1 MRKQTDLQNQQE
13 FKSFTTRNIPAH
25 ERIDY
30 WEAHNSDAL
39 IGYDIRTLNE
49 QALSA
54 EQRNRLFPRLR
65 AAKVLGSSQIVE
77 RTPSM
82 VRQHP
87 TEAVALFF
95 CLQGDSFFFNEH
107 GTEVLRPGQVLACK
121 ADSTFIRGF
130 GEGVSEMVLTVHMED
145 FIRLSGGE
153 SLTRPQKF
161 AFSLSPGAQP
171 ARTAAH
177 RLAYWIDNALNN
189 TTAPANTIQDDCMSW
204 LEMLFKGAG
213 TDSVQMYE
221 TAHQFMD
228 IHLGNPGLR
237 RTDIAHRLGVSERQV
252 TRLFSANN
260 TSFSRQLTIKRVAA
274 ARSLLAT
281 EHQTT
286 ISDIARRCGFR
297 SMSHFSRT
305 FREIT
310 GYSPSDVRENPLL
323 NIELAEDSNP
333 Q

>member
-1 MRKQTDLQNQQE
+1 MRKHSDSQDQQV

-39 IGYDIRTLNE
+39 IGYDIRTLND
-49 QALSA
+49 QTLAA

-77 RTPSM
+77 RTPSL

-95 CLQGDSFFFNEH
+95 CLKGDSFFFNEQ
-107 GTEVLRPGQVLACK
+107 GTEILRPGQVLACN

-130 GEGVSEMVLTVHMED
+130 GEGVSEMVLTVHTED
-145 FIRLSGGE
+145 FVRLSGGE

-161 AFSLSPGAQP
+161 AFGLSPGSQP

-177 RLAYWIDNALNN
+177 RLAYWIDNALTNS
-189 TTAPANTIQDDCMSW
+189 TARPDTIQDDCMSW

-213 TDSVQMYE
+213 TNSVLMYE
-221 TAHQFMD
+221 TALQF
-228 IHLGNPGLR
+228 INLHLSNPDLR

-252 TRLFSANN
+252 TRLFSAHN
-260 TSFSRQLTIKRVAA
+260 TTFSRQLILKRVAA
-274 ARSLLAT
+274 ARSLLLT
-281 EHQTT
+281 EHRAT
-286 ISDIARRCGFR
+286 ISEIARRCGFR

-310 GYSPSDVRENPLL
+310 GYSPSDAREKSAEQGADSSL
-323 NIELAEDSNP
+323 N
-333 Q
+333 